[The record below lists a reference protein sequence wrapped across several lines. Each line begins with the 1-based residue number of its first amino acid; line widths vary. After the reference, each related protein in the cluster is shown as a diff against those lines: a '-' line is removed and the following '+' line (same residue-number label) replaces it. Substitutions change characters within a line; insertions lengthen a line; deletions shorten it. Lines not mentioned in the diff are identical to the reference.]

1 MDNVIGVSVCAF
13 IGLGNMGF
21 PMAGHLAAAGHEVR
35 VFNRTTAVA
44 ERWAGCYEGAVAASP
59 AEAADGAGFVFTC
72 VGADDDLR
80 AVALG
85 GTDTA
90 GPGGGSSSSSSGS
103 SAGPGGGSSSSSSG
117 SSGSPGGGGY
127 GALGAMAAGAVFVDH
142 TTASAVVARE
152 LAGVCA
158 ARGIGWLDAPISGGQ
173 AGAES
178 GVLTVMCGGEPG
190 HFEAAR
196 PVIDAYAS
204 AVTLIGPAGSG
215 QLAKMVNQ
223 ILCAGAIQGAAEA
236 LAFGERAGLD
246 MERVLAAVTRGAAGS
261 WYLQNRGHTM
271 VADEFDFG
279 FAVDWMLKDLVLVAD
294 AAAELGAPVPLVEL
308 CRRYMADTAS
318 AGDNRLDAT
327 SIIRRYR

>member
-1 MDNVIGVSVCAF
+1 MTGVSVCAF

-35 VFNRTTAVA
+35 VFNRTAAVA
-44 ERWAGCYEGAVAASP
+44 ERWAAGHEGVIGATP
-59 AEAADGAGFVFTC
+59 AEAADGAEFVFTC

-85 GTDTA
+85 DD
-90 GPGGGSSSSSSGS
+90 
-103 SAGPGGGSSSSSSG
+103 
-117 SSGSPGGGGY
+117 
-127 GALGAMAAGAVFVDH
+127 GALSAMAAGSVLVDH

-152 LAGVCA
+152 LAEVCA
-158 ARGIGWLDAPISGGQ
+158 GPGIGWLDAPISGGQ
-173 AGAES
+173 AGAEN
-178 GVLTVMCGGEPG
+178 GVLTVMCGGQPE

-204 AVTLIGPAGSG
+204 AVTLMGPAGSG
-215 QLAKMVNQ
+215 QLTKMVNQ

-246 MERVLAAVTRGAAGS
+246 MEQVLAAVTKGAAGS

-271 VADEFDFG
+271 VADQFDFG
-279 FAVDWMLKDLVLVAD
+279 FAIDWMLKDLGLVAD
-294 AAAELGAPVPLVEL
+294 AAADLGAPIPLVEL
-308 CRRYMADTAS
+308 CRHYTADTAA
-318 AGDNRLDAT
+318 AGENRLDAT